1 MGQKRLAY
9 MALVVQLVIGQFE
22 FVEADD
28 LSHPRLPGSRGVRMD
43 VHARW
48 DG

>member
-1 MGQKRLAY
+1 

-22 FVEADD
+22 FVEAND
-28 LSHPRLPGSRGVRMD
+28 LSHPRLAGSGRVRVD
-43 VHARW
+43 VHTRW